1 MCPAV
6 SPAGVESA
14 PRFSRGAAAD
24 ILGIEP
30 AELRRWERVL
40 LNLAGLELGSPLSLA
55 DVVALA
61 VLGTTVR
68 CLGAGADAFAVG
80 NALVFDALRDRVDI
94 ERLDGYV
101 ALVGRDS
108 ARIVE
113 RYDSEASAA
122 GDVLVIPLRPILADF
137 RNRVFA

>member
-1 MCPAV
+1 MYPAA
-6 SPAGVESA
+6 SLAGVNLA
-14 PRFSRGAAAD
+14 PGFNRAAAAE

-80 NALVFDALRDRVDI
+80 NALMFDALRDRVDI

-108 ARIVE
+108 ARVVE
-113 RYDSEASAA
+113 RYDCEACAA
-122 GDVLVIPLRPILADF
+122 EDILVIPLRPILADF
-137 RNRVFA
+137 RNWVFA

>member
-6 SPAGVESA
+6 SPAGVDLA
-14 PRFSRGAAAD
+14 PGFSRGAAAD

-40 LNLAGLELGSPLSLA
+40 LNLAGLALGSPLSLA

-80 NALVFDALRDRVDI
+80 HALVFDALRGRTDV
-94 ERLDGYV
+94 EHLDGYV
-101 ALVGRDS
+101 ALVGRDA
-108 ARIVE
+108 ARVAE
-113 RYDSEASAA
+113 RYDSATCAA
-122 GDVLVIPLRPILADF
+122 EDVLIVPFRPILAGL
-137 RNRVFA
+137 RNQVFA